1 MACHDV
7 VVSIILYHICINMVK
22 PNINS

>member
-7 VVSIILYHICINMVK
+7 IVSIILYHICINMVK